1 MTTINNKSGAKPTR
15 RLRVVHFWCKVTTV
29 EASLCLCEGVIFHMR
44 VEDVARRIDCWEI
57 VAILIY
63 TFPGKMCLESLE
75 STPSETLLTITEY

>member
-1 MTTINNKSGAKPTR
+1 
-15 RLRVVHFWCKVTTV
+15 
-29 EASLCLCEGVIFHMR
+29 MR

-63 TFPGKMCLESLE
+63 TFPGKICLESLE

>member
-1 MTTINNKSGAKPTR
+1 
-15 RLRVVHFWCKVTTV
+15 
-29 EASLCLCEGVIFHMR
+29 MR

-63 TFPGKMCLESLE
+63 TFPDKMCLESLE

>member
-1 MTTINNKSGAKPTR
+1 MP
-15 RLRVVHFWCKVTTV
+15 VY
-29 EASLCLCEGVIFHMR
+29 SLCLCEGVIFHMR

-57 VAILIY
+57 VAILNY